1 MGYSSI
7 LKTDFYKV
15 THMQQYN
22 TGITHFTSYLT
33 PRESRFKN
41 IDKMVVFGIANFVNE
56 ILYKDFNEN
65 FFGKHWLDI
74 YEDLIEVLHD
84 GLHYSLPTIKE
95 TELKIKK
102 LHELGYLPI
111 ELNGLPEGT
120 LCPMGVPAIEI
131 RSTHPDFAWVA
142 QSIESILS
150 CEFWHPAISA
160 TMALEYKK
168 IAKAAYD
175 KTVDDDISHMTAMCD
190 FSMRGQESYDSAV
203 ASGAAFLTSFYN
215 CSTIE
220 SRRYIRE
227 NYNDTKP
234 ERVNGLTSTEHSVMC
249 SDYAI
254 CGDERETFKRLLTE
268 VYPDTSFAAVADSY
282 DFWNVVTNILPSLRE
297 EIEAHNGFI
306 GIRHDCYTETAQL
319 LTQKGWQYIKDI
331 TIEDKVAQFDN
342 GEITFVSPL
351 KIINDPYKGDMYRF
365 YSDKFGINTMVTP
378 NHRMVRFNKKK
389 QNYQVITADK
399 ICYYDGMGLPRNGL
413 LKGEVSELTPLEKL
427 FIAYQADGYCTKSC
441 LNKTE
446 QFDRGYT
453 IKFQFSKK
461 KKIKHLIEICEEG
474 GFEYWVRS
482 GYKPHKLSQKEET
495 EICVKIF
502 EKPIKRFENWVVLTD
517 KNKDW
522 CRAFIEEMSY
532 WDCRIRKDC
541 PYIYEYVNTHIKDA
555 EIVQTIGSLAG
566 YNTHF
571 SLRDDNRKE
580 HYKNCCYVTINKEN
594 NIPCYTIHK
603 EKIEN
608 YEGNIYCVN
617 VPSGQL
623 IVRDNNQ
630 IFISGN
636 SSEPVHA
643 LCGIKSINLN
653 KILCGEPEV
662 NNFED
667 FESLVYEIVN
677 DDLHFDEVE
686 EVYFEYKFKDITYK
700 GVFDII
706 PYVES
711 YDHKGREWIAYETT
725 FLREERTPEDKGMV
739 ESLYELF
746 GGYTNSKGYKVMN
759 PKLKAVYGDSI
770 TIPRA
775 KEIYKRLE
783 EKGFAA
789 NNVSLGVGSFS
800 MECLEEDGVLKPF
813 TRDSFSIAVKATYCI
828 YNDNGEE
835 KEIFIYKDPKG
846 CSGKKSLKGLCRVAE
861 SYEEIKVVQGLNQE
875 QYDSLEPVSLF
886 VNYFKDGNVNKY
898 SFKDIRNRMEDNI

>member
-33 PRESRFKN
+33 PRGSRFKN

-102 LHELGYLPI
+102 LYNLGYLPI

-190 FSMRGQESYDSAV
+190 FSMRGQESYASSV

-254 CGDERETFKRLLTE
+254 CGDERETFRRLLTE
-268 VYPDTSFAAVADSY
+268 VYPDTSFAAVSDSY
-282 DFWNVVTNILPSLRE
+282 DFWNVVTNILPSLRK

-306 GIRHDCYTETAQL
+306 GIRHD
-319 LTQKGWQYIKDI
+319 
-331 TIEDKVAQFDN
+331 
-342 GEITFVSPL
+342 
-351 KIINDPYKGDMYRF
+351 
-365 YSDKFGINTMVTP
+365 SD
-378 NHRMVRFNKKK
+378 
-389 QNYQVITADK
+389 
-399 ICYYDGMGLPRNGL
+399 
-413 LKGEVSELTPLEKL
+413 
-427 FIAYQADGYCTKSC
+427 
-441 LNKTE
+441 
-446 QFDRGYT
+446 
-453 IKFQFSKK
+453 
-461 KKIKHLIEICEEG
+461 
-474 GFEYWVRS
+474 
-482 GYKPHKLSQKEET
+482 
-495 EICVKIF
+495 
-502 EKPIKRFENWVVLTD
+502 
-517 KNKDW
+517 
-522 CRAFIEEMSY
+522 
-532 WDCRIRKDC
+532 
-541 PYIYEYVNTHIKDA
+541 
-555 EIVQTIGSLAG
+555 
-566 YNTHF
+566 
-571 SLRDDNRKE
+571 
-580 HYKNCCYVTINKEN
+580 
-594 NIPCYTIHK
+594 
-603 EKIEN
+603 
-608 YEGNIYCVN
+608 
-617 VPSGQL
+617 
-623 IVRDNNQ
+623 
-630 IFISGN
+630 
-636 SSEPVHA
+636 EPVHA

-725 FLREERTPEDKGMV
+725 FLRKERTPEDKGMV

-775 KEIYKRLE
+775 KEIYRRLE

-800 MECLEEDGVLKPF
+800 MECHEEDGVLKPF

-846 CSGKKSLKGLCRVAE
+846 CSGKKSLKGLCRVVE
-861 SYEEIKVVQGLNQE
+861 DYKEIKVVQELNQQ
-875 QYDSLEPVSLF
+875 QYDALKPASLF

-898 SFKDIRNRMEDNI
+898 SFKDIRSRMEDNI

>member
-33 PRESRFKN
+33 PRGSRFKN

-102 LHELGYLPI
+102 LYNLGYLPI

-190 FSMRGQESYDSAV
+190 FSMRGQESYASSV

-254 CGDERETFKRLLTE
+254 CGDERETFRRLLTE
-268 VYPDTSFAAVADSY
+268 VYPDTSFAAVSDSY
-282 DFWNVVTNILPSLRE
+282 DFWNVVTNILPSLRK

-306 GIRHDCYTETAQL
+306 GIRHD
-319 LTQKGWQYIKDI
+319 
-331 TIEDKVAQFDN
+331 
-342 GEITFVSPL
+342 
-351 KIINDPYKGDMYRF
+351 
-365 YSDKFGINTMVTP
+365 SD
-378 NHRMVRFNKKK
+378 
-389 QNYQVITADK
+389 
-399 ICYYDGMGLPRNGL
+399 
-413 LKGEVSELTPLEKL
+413 
-427 FIAYQADGYCTKSC
+427 
-441 LNKTE
+441 
-446 QFDRGYT
+446 
-453 IKFQFSKK
+453 
-461 KKIKHLIEICEEG
+461 
-474 GFEYWVRS
+474 
-482 GYKPHKLSQKEET
+482 
-495 EICVKIF
+495 
-502 EKPIKRFENWVVLTD
+502 
-517 KNKDW
+517 
-522 CRAFIEEMSY
+522 
-532 WDCRIRKDC
+532 
-541 PYIYEYVNTHIKDA
+541 
-555 EIVQTIGSLAG
+555 
-566 YNTHF
+566 
-571 SLRDDNRKE
+571 
-580 HYKNCCYVTINKEN
+580 
-594 NIPCYTIHK
+594 
-603 EKIEN
+603 
-608 YEGNIYCVN
+608 
-617 VPSGQL
+617 
-623 IVRDNNQ
+623 
-630 IFISGN
+630 
-636 SSEPVHA
+636 EPVHA

-800 MECLEEDGVLKPF
+800 MECLEEDGILKPF

-828 YNDNGEE
+828 YNNNGEE

-846 CSGKKSLKGLCRVAE
+846 CSGKKSLKGLCRVVE
-861 SYEEIKVVQGLNQE
+861 DYKEIKVVQELNQQ
-875 QYDSLEPVSLF
+875 QYDELKPASLF

-898 SFKDIRNRMEDNI
+898 SFKDIRSRMEDNI

>member
-33 PRESRFKN
+33 PRGSRFKN

-102 LHELGYLPI
+102 LYNLGYLPI

-190 FSMRGQESYDSAV
+190 FSMRGQESYASSV

-249 SDYAI
+249 SYYAI
-254 CGDERETFKRLLTE
+254 CGDERETFRRLLTE
-268 VYPDTSFAAVADSY
+268 VYPDTSFAAVSDSY
-282 DFWNVVTNILPSLRE
+282 DFWNVVTNILPSLRK

-306 GIRHDCYTETAQL
+306 GIRHD
-319 LTQKGWQYIKDI
+319 
-331 TIEDKVAQFDN
+331 
-342 GEITFVSPL
+342 
-351 KIINDPYKGDMYRF
+351 
-365 YSDKFGINTMVTP
+365 SD
-378 NHRMVRFNKKK
+378 
-389 QNYQVITADK
+389 
-399 ICYYDGMGLPRNGL
+399 
-413 LKGEVSELTPLEKL
+413 
-427 FIAYQADGYCTKSC
+427 
-441 LNKTE
+441 
-446 QFDRGYT
+446 
-453 IKFQFSKK
+453 
-461 KKIKHLIEICEEG
+461 
-474 GFEYWVRS
+474 
-482 GYKPHKLSQKEET
+482 
-495 EICVKIF
+495 
-502 EKPIKRFENWVVLTD
+502 
-517 KNKDW
+517 
-522 CRAFIEEMSY
+522 
-532 WDCRIRKDC
+532 
-541 PYIYEYVNTHIKDA
+541 
-555 EIVQTIGSLAG
+555 
-566 YNTHF
+566 
-571 SLRDDNRKE
+571 
-580 HYKNCCYVTINKEN
+580 
-594 NIPCYTIHK
+594 
-603 EKIEN
+603 
-608 YEGNIYCVN
+608 
-617 VPSGQL
+617 
-623 IVRDNNQ
+623 
-630 IFISGN
+630 
-636 SSEPVHA
+636 EPVHA

-800 MECLEEDGVLKPF
+800 MECLEEDGILKPF

-828 YNDNGEE
+828 YNNNGEE

-846 CSGKKSLKGLCRVAE
+846 CSGKKSLKGLCRVVE
-861 SYEEIKVVQGLNQE
+861 DYKEIKVVQELNQQ
-875 QYDSLEPVSLF
+875 QYDELKPASLF

-898 SFKDIRNRMEDNI
+898 SFKDIRSRMEDNI

>member
-33 PRESRFKN
+33 PRGSRFKN

-102 LHELGYLPI
+102 LYNLGYLPI

-190 FSMRGQESYDSAV
+190 FSMRGQESYASSV

-254 CGDERETFKRLLTE
+254 CGDERETFRRLLTE

-297 EIEAHNGFI
+297 EIEAHKGFI
-306 GIRHDCYTETAQL
+306 GIRHD
-319 LTQKGWQYIKDI
+319 
-331 TIEDKVAQFDN
+331 
-342 GEITFVSPL
+342 
-351 KIINDPYKGDMYRF
+351 
-365 YSDKFGINTMVTP
+365 SD
-378 NHRMVRFNKKK
+378 
-389 QNYQVITADK
+389 
-399 ICYYDGMGLPRNGL
+399 
-413 LKGEVSELTPLEKL
+413 
-427 FIAYQADGYCTKSC
+427 
-441 LNKTE
+441 
-446 QFDRGYT
+446 
-453 IKFQFSKK
+453 
-461 KKIKHLIEICEEG
+461 
-474 GFEYWVRS
+474 
-482 GYKPHKLSQKEET
+482 
-495 EICVKIF
+495 
-502 EKPIKRFENWVVLTD
+502 
-517 KNKDW
+517 
-522 CRAFIEEMSY
+522 
-532 WDCRIRKDC
+532 
-541 PYIYEYVNTHIKDA
+541 
-555 EIVQTIGSLAG
+555 
-566 YNTHF
+566 
-571 SLRDDNRKE
+571 
-580 HYKNCCYVTINKEN
+580 
-594 NIPCYTIHK
+594 
-603 EKIEN
+603 
-608 YEGNIYCVN
+608 
-617 VPSGQL
+617 
-623 IVRDNNQ
+623 
-630 IFISGN
+630 
-636 SSEPVHA
+636 EPVHA

-846 CSGKKSLKGLCRVAE
+846 CSGKKSLKGLCRVVE
-861 SYEEIKVVQGLNQE
+861 DYKEIKVVQELNQQ
-875 QYDSLEPVSLF
+875 QYDELKPASLF

-898 SFKDIRNRMEDNI
+898 SFKDIRSRMEDNI

>member
-33 PRESRFKN
+33 PRGSRFKN

-74 YEDLIEVLHD
+74 YEDLIEVLYD
-84 GLHYSLPTIKE
+84 GLGYSLPIIKE

-102 LHELGYLPI
+102 LYNLGYLPI

-175 KTVDDDISHMTAMCD
+175 KTVDNDISHMTAMCD
-190 FSMRGQESYDSAV
+190 FSMRGQESYTSSV

-227 NYNDTKP
+227 NYNDAKP

-306 GIRHDCYTETAQL
+306 GIRHD
-319 LTQKGWQYIKDI
+319 
-331 TIEDKVAQFDN
+331 
-342 GEITFVSPL
+342 
-351 KIINDPYKGDMYRF
+351 
-365 YSDKFGINTMVTP
+365 SD
-378 NHRMVRFNKKK
+378 
-389 QNYQVITADK
+389 
-399 ICYYDGMGLPRNGL
+399 
-413 LKGEVSELTPLEKL
+413 
-427 FIAYQADGYCTKSC
+427 
-441 LNKTE
+441 
-446 QFDRGYT
+446 
-453 IKFQFSKK
+453 
-461 KKIKHLIEICEEG
+461 
-474 GFEYWVRS
+474 
-482 GYKPHKLSQKEET
+482 
-495 EICVKIF
+495 
-502 EKPIKRFENWVVLTD
+502 
-517 KNKDW
+517 
-522 CRAFIEEMSY
+522 
-532 WDCRIRKDC
+532 
-541 PYIYEYVNTHIKDA
+541 
-555 EIVQTIGSLAG
+555 
-566 YNTHF
+566 
-571 SLRDDNRKE
+571 
-580 HYKNCCYVTINKEN
+580 
-594 NIPCYTIHK
+594 
-603 EKIEN
+603 
-608 YEGNIYCVN
+608 
-617 VPSGQL
+617 
-623 IVRDNNQ
+623 
-630 IFISGN
+630 
-636 SSEPVHA
+636 EPVHA
-643 LCGIKSINLN
+643 LCGINCINLN

-835 KEIFIYKDPKG
+835 KEIFIYKNPKG
-846 CSGKKSLKGLCRVAE
+846 CSGKKSLKGLCRVVE
-861 SYEEIKVVQGLNQE
+861 NYEEIKVVQELNQQ
-875 QYDSLEPVSLF
+875 QYDALKPASLF

-898 SFKDIRNRMEDNI
+898 SFKDIRSRMEDNI

>member
-33 PRESRFKN
+33 PRGSRFKN

-74 YEDLIEVLHD
+74 YEDLIEVLHN

-227 NYNDTKP
+227 NYKDTNP
-234 ERVNGLTSTEHSVMC
+234 VRVNGLTSTEHSVMC

-268 VYPDTSFAAVADSY
+268 VYPNTSFAAVSDSY

-306 GIRHDCYTETAQL
+306 GIRHD
-319 LTQKGWQYIKDI
+319 
-331 TIEDKVAQFDN
+331 
-342 GEITFVSPL
+342 
-351 KIINDPYKGDMYRF
+351 
-365 YSDKFGINTMVTP
+365 SD
-378 NHRMVRFNKKK
+378 
-389 QNYQVITADK
+389 
-399 ICYYDGMGLPRNGL
+399 
-413 LKGEVSELTPLEKL
+413 
-427 FIAYQADGYCTKSC
+427 
-441 LNKTE
+441 
-446 QFDRGYT
+446 
-453 IKFQFSKK
+453 
-461 KKIKHLIEICEEG
+461 
-474 GFEYWVRS
+474 
-482 GYKPHKLSQKEET
+482 
-495 EICVKIF
+495 
-502 EKPIKRFENWVVLTD
+502 
-517 KNKDW
+517 
-522 CRAFIEEMSY
+522 
-532 WDCRIRKDC
+532 
-541 PYIYEYVNTHIKDA
+541 
-555 EIVQTIGSLAG
+555 
-566 YNTHF
+566 
-571 SLRDDNRKE
+571 
-580 HYKNCCYVTINKEN
+580 
-594 NIPCYTIHK
+594 
-603 EKIEN
+603 
-608 YEGNIYCVN
+608 
-617 VPSGQL
+617 
-623 IVRDNNQ
+623 
-630 IFISGN
+630 
-636 SSEPVHA
+636 EPVHA

-775 KEIYKRLE
+775 KEIYRRLE

-846 CSGKKSLKGLCRVAE
+846 CSGKKSLKGLCRVVE
-861 SYEEIKVVQGLNQE
+861 NYEGIKVVQELNQQ
-875 QYDSLEPVSLF
+875 QYDALKPASLF

-898 SFKDIRNRMEDNI
+898 SFKDIRSRMEDNI

>member
-33 PRESRFKN
+33 PRGSRFKN

-102 LHELGYLPI
+102 LYNLGYLPI

-190 FSMRGQESYDSAV
+190 FSMRGQESYASSV

-268 VYPDTSFAAVADSY
+268 VYPNTSFAAVSDSY
-282 DFWNVVTNILPSLRE
+282 DFWNVVTNILPSLRK

-306 GIRHDCYTETAQL
+306 GIRHD
-319 LTQKGWQYIKDI
+319 
-331 TIEDKVAQFDN
+331 
-342 GEITFVSPL
+342 
-351 KIINDPYKGDMYRF
+351 
-365 YSDKFGINTMVTP
+365 SD
-378 NHRMVRFNKKK
+378 
-389 QNYQVITADK
+389 
-399 ICYYDGMGLPRNGL
+399 
-413 LKGEVSELTPLEKL
+413 
-427 FIAYQADGYCTKSC
+427 
-441 LNKTE
+441 
-446 QFDRGYT
+446 
-453 IKFQFSKK
+453 
-461 KKIKHLIEICEEG
+461 
-474 GFEYWVRS
+474 
-482 GYKPHKLSQKEET
+482 
-495 EICVKIF
+495 
-502 EKPIKRFENWVVLTD
+502 
-517 KNKDW
+517 
-522 CRAFIEEMSY
+522 
-532 WDCRIRKDC
+532 
-541 PYIYEYVNTHIKDA
+541 
-555 EIVQTIGSLAG
+555 
-566 YNTHF
+566 
-571 SLRDDNRKE
+571 
-580 HYKNCCYVTINKEN
+580 
-594 NIPCYTIHK
+594 
-603 EKIEN
+603 
-608 YEGNIYCVN
+608 
-617 VPSGQL
+617 
-623 IVRDNNQ
+623 
-630 IFISGN
+630 
-636 SSEPVHA
+636 EPVHA

-725 FLREERTPEDKGMV
+725 FLREERTPEDKGVV

-846 CSGKKSLKGLCRVAE
+846 CSGKKSLKGLCRVVE
-861 SYEEIKVVQGLNQE
+861 DYKEIKVVQELNQQ
-875 QYDSLEPVSLF
+875 QYDVLKPASLF

-898 SFKDIRNRMEDNI
+898 SFKDIRSRMEDNI

>member
-33 PRESRFKN
+33 PRGSRFKN

-227 NYNDTKP
+227 NYNDIKP

-268 VYPDTSFAAVADSY
+268 VYPNTSFAAVSDSY

-306 GIRHDCYTETAQL
+306 GIRHD
-319 LTQKGWQYIKDI
+319 
-331 TIEDKVAQFDN
+331 
-342 GEITFVSPL
+342 
-351 KIINDPYKGDMYRF
+351 
-365 YSDKFGINTMVTP
+365 SD
-378 NHRMVRFNKKK
+378 
-389 QNYQVITADK
+389 
-399 ICYYDGMGLPRNGL
+399 
-413 LKGEVSELTPLEKL
+413 
-427 FIAYQADGYCTKSC
+427 
-441 LNKTE
+441 
-446 QFDRGYT
+446 
-453 IKFQFSKK
+453 
-461 KKIKHLIEICEEG
+461 
-474 GFEYWVRS
+474 
-482 GYKPHKLSQKEET
+482 
-495 EICVKIF
+495 
-502 EKPIKRFENWVVLTD
+502 
-517 KNKDW
+517 
-522 CRAFIEEMSY
+522 
-532 WDCRIRKDC
+532 
-541 PYIYEYVNTHIKDA
+541 
-555 EIVQTIGSLAG
+555 
-566 YNTHF
+566 
-571 SLRDDNRKE
+571 
-580 HYKNCCYVTINKEN
+580 
-594 NIPCYTIHK
+594 
-603 EKIEN
+603 
-608 YEGNIYCVN
+608 
-617 VPSGQL
+617 
-623 IVRDNNQ
+623 
-630 IFISGN
+630 
-636 SSEPVHA
+636 EPVHA

-677 DDLHFDEVE
+677 DDLHFDDVE
-686 EVYFEYKFKDITYK
+686 EVYFEYKFKDIAYK

-846 CSGKKSLKGLCRVAE
+846 CSGKKSLKGLCRVVE
-861 SYEEIKVVQGLNQE
+861 NYEEIKVVQELNRQ
-875 QYDSLEPVSLF
+875 QYDALELASLF
-886 VNYFKDGNVNKY
+886 VNYFKDGTVNKY
-898 SFKDIRNRMEDNI
+898 SFKDIRSRMEDNI

>member
-33 PRESRFKN
+33 PRGSRFKN

-84 GLHYSLPTIKE
+84 GLGYSLPIIKE
-95 TELKIKK
+95 TELKIKN
-102 LHELGYLPI
+102 LYNLGYLPI

-268 VYPDTSFAAVADSY
+268 VYPDTSFAAVSDSY

-306 GIRHDCYTETAQL
+306 GIRHD
-319 LTQKGWQYIKDI
+319 
-331 TIEDKVAQFDN
+331 
-342 GEITFVSPL
+342 
-351 KIINDPYKGDMYRF
+351 
-365 YSDKFGINTMVTP
+365 SD
-378 NHRMVRFNKKK
+378 
-389 QNYQVITADK
+389 
-399 ICYYDGMGLPRNGL
+399 
-413 LKGEVSELTPLEKL
+413 
-427 FIAYQADGYCTKSC
+427 
-441 LNKTE
+441 
-446 QFDRGYT
+446 
-453 IKFQFSKK
+453 
-461 KKIKHLIEICEEG
+461 
-474 GFEYWVRS
+474 
-482 GYKPHKLSQKEET
+482 
-495 EICVKIF
+495 
-502 EKPIKRFENWVVLTD
+502 
-517 KNKDW
+517 
-522 CRAFIEEMSY
+522 
-532 WDCRIRKDC
+532 
-541 PYIYEYVNTHIKDA
+541 
-555 EIVQTIGSLAG
+555 
-566 YNTHF
+566 
-571 SLRDDNRKE
+571 
-580 HYKNCCYVTINKEN
+580 
-594 NIPCYTIHK
+594 
-603 EKIEN
+603 
-608 YEGNIYCVN
+608 
-617 VPSGQL
+617 
-623 IVRDNNQ
+623 
-630 IFISGN
+630 
-636 SSEPVHA
+636 EPVHA

-667 FESLVYEIVN
+667 FENLVYEIVN

-846 CSGKKSLKGLCRVAE
+846 CSGKKSLKGLCRVVE
-861 SYEEIKVVQGLNQE
+861 NYEEIKVVQELNRE
-875 QYDSLEPVSLF
+875 QYDALEPASLF

>member
-33 PRESRFKN
+33 PRGSRFKN

-102 LHELGYLPI
+102 LYNLGYLPI

-160 TMALEYKK
+160 TMALEYKR

-175 KTVDDDISHMTAMCD
+175 KTVDDGISHMTAMCD
-190 FSMRGQESYDSAV
+190 FSMRGQESYTSSV

-254 CGDERETFKRLLTE
+254 CGDERETFRRLLTE
-268 VYPDTSFAAVADSY
+268 VYPNTSFAAVSDSY

-306 GIRHDCYTETAQL
+306 GIRHD
-319 LTQKGWQYIKDI
+319 
-331 TIEDKVAQFDN
+331 
-342 GEITFVSPL
+342 
-351 KIINDPYKGDMYRF
+351 
-365 YSDKFGINTMVTP
+365 SD
-378 NHRMVRFNKKK
+378 
-389 QNYQVITADK
+389 
-399 ICYYDGMGLPRNGL
+399 
-413 LKGEVSELTPLEKL
+413 
-427 FIAYQADGYCTKSC
+427 
-441 LNKTE
+441 
-446 QFDRGYT
+446 
-453 IKFQFSKK
+453 
-461 KKIKHLIEICEEG
+461 
-474 GFEYWVRS
+474 
-482 GYKPHKLSQKEET
+482 
-495 EICVKIF
+495 
-502 EKPIKRFENWVVLTD
+502 
-517 KNKDW
+517 
-522 CRAFIEEMSY
+522 
-532 WDCRIRKDC
+532 
-541 PYIYEYVNTHIKDA
+541 
-555 EIVQTIGSLAG
+555 
-566 YNTHF
+566 
-571 SLRDDNRKE
+571 
-580 HYKNCCYVTINKEN
+580 
-594 NIPCYTIHK
+594 
-603 EKIEN
+603 
-608 YEGNIYCVN
+608 
-617 VPSGQL
+617 
-623 IVRDNNQ
+623 
-630 IFISGN
+630 
-636 SSEPVHA
+636 EPVHA

-686 EVYFEYKFKDITYK
+686 EVYFEYKFKDIAYK

-775 KEIYKRLE
+775 KEIYRRLE

-846 CSGKKSLKGLCRVAE
+846 CSGKKSLKGLCRVVE
-861 SYEEIKVVQGLNQE
+861 NYEEIKVVQELNQQ
-875 QYDSLEPVSLF
+875 QYDALKPASLF
-886 VNYFKDGNVNKY
+886 VNYFKDGTVNKY
-898 SFKDIRNRMEDNI
+898 SFKDIRSRMEDNI

>member
-1 MGYSSI
+1 MNSI

-15 THMQQYN
+15 THMLQYRDN
-22 TGITHFTSYLT
+22 ITHFTSYLT
-33 PRESRFKN
+33 PRGSRFQS

-56 ILYKDFNEN
+56 YLFKGFNEE
-65 FFGKHWLDI
+65 FFNAEWPLVRN
-74 YEDLIEVLHD
+74 EVVEVLEN
-84 GLHYSLPTIKE
+84 GLGYPQRLVNNTLIKIE
-95 TELKIKK
+95 A
-102 LHELGYLPI
+102 LHNLGYLPI
-111 ELNGLPEGT
+111 EINGLPEGT
-120 LCPMGVPAIEI
+120 LCPMQVPAIEI

-254 CGDERETFKRLLTE
+254 CGDERETFKRLLTA
-268 VYPDTSFAAVADSY
+268 VYPNTSFAAVSDSY
-282 DFWNVVTNILPSLRE
+282 DFWNVVTNILPSLQE

-306 GIRHDCYTETAQL
+306 GIRHD
-319 LTQKGWQYIKDI
+319 
-331 TIEDKVAQFDN
+331 
-342 GEITFVSPL
+342 
-351 KIINDPYKGDMYRF
+351 
-365 YSDKFGINTMVTP
+365 SD
-378 NHRMVRFNKKK
+378 
-389 QNYQVITADK
+389 
-399 ICYYDGMGLPRNGL
+399 
-413 LKGEVSELTPLEKL
+413 
-427 FIAYQADGYCTKSC
+427 
-441 LNKTE
+441 
-446 QFDRGYT
+446 
-453 IKFQFSKK
+453 
-461 KKIKHLIEICEEG
+461 
-474 GFEYWVRS
+474 
-482 GYKPHKLSQKEET
+482 
-495 EICVKIF
+495 
-502 EKPIKRFENWVVLTD
+502 
-517 KNKDW
+517 
-522 CRAFIEEMSY
+522 
-532 WDCRIRKDC
+532 
-541 PYIYEYVNTHIKDA
+541 
-555 EIVQTIGSLAG
+555 
-566 YNTHF
+566 
-571 SLRDDNRKE
+571 
-580 HYKNCCYVTINKEN
+580 
-594 NIPCYTIHK
+594 
-603 EKIEN
+603 
-608 YEGNIYCVN
+608 
-617 VPSGQL
+617 
-623 IVRDNNQ
+623 
-630 IFISGN
+630 
-636 SSEPVHA
+636 EPVHA

-711 YDHKGREWIAYETT
+711 YDHKGREWIAYEIT

-813 TRDSFSIAVKATYCI
+813 TRDSLSIAVKATYCI

-846 CSGKKSLKGLCRVAE
+846 CSAKKSLKGLCRVAE
-861 SYEEIKVVQGLNQE
+861 GYDEIKVLQGLSQQ

>member
-33 PRESRFKN
+33 PRGSRFKN

-84 GLHYSLPTIKE
+84 GLGYSLPIIKE

-190 FSMRGQESYDSAV
+190 FSMRGQESYTSSV

-268 VYPDTSFAAVADSY
+268 VYPNTSFAAVSDSY

-306 GIRHDCYTETAQL
+306 GIRHD
-319 LTQKGWQYIKDI
+319 
-331 TIEDKVAQFDN
+331 
-342 GEITFVSPL
+342 
-351 KIINDPYKGDMYRF
+351 
-365 YSDKFGINTMVTP
+365 SD
-378 NHRMVRFNKKK
+378 
-389 QNYQVITADK
+389 
-399 ICYYDGMGLPRNGL
+399 
-413 LKGEVSELTPLEKL
+413 
-427 FIAYQADGYCTKSC
+427 
-441 LNKTE
+441 
-446 QFDRGYT
+446 
-453 IKFQFSKK
+453 
-461 KKIKHLIEICEEG
+461 
-474 GFEYWVRS
+474 
-482 GYKPHKLSQKEET
+482 
-495 EICVKIF
+495 
-502 EKPIKRFENWVVLTD
+502 
-517 KNKDW
+517 
-522 CRAFIEEMSY
+522 
-532 WDCRIRKDC
+532 
-541 PYIYEYVNTHIKDA
+541 
-555 EIVQTIGSLAG
+555 
-566 YNTHF
+566 
-571 SLRDDNRKE
+571 
-580 HYKNCCYVTINKEN
+580 
-594 NIPCYTIHK
+594 
-603 EKIEN
+603 
-608 YEGNIYCVN
+608 
-617 VPSGQL
+617 
-623 IVRDNNQ
+623 
-630 IFISGN
+630 
-636 SSEPVHA
+636 EPVHA

-686 EVYFEYKFKDITYK
+686 EVYFEYKFKDIAYK

-725 FLREERTPEDKGMV
+725 FLREERTSEDKGMV

-846 CSGKKSLKGLCRVAE
+846 CSGKKSLKGLCRVVE
-861 SYEEIKVVQGLNQE
+861 NYEEIKVVQELNQQ
-875 QYDSLEPVSLF
+875 QYDALKPASLF
-886 VNYFKDGNVNKY
+886 ANYFKDGTVNKY

>member
-33 PRESRFKN
+33 PRGSRFKN

-102 LHELGYLPI
+102 LYNLGYLPI

-175 KTVDDDISHMTAMCD
+175 KTVDDNISHMTAMCD

-254 CGDERETFKRLLTE
+254 CGDERETFRRLLTE
-268 VYPDTSFAAVADSY
+268 VYPDTSFAAVSDSY

-306 GIRHDCYTETAQL
+306 GIRHD
-319 LTQKGWQYIKDI
+319 
-331 TIEDKVAQFDN
+331 
-342 GEITFVSPL
+342 
-351 KIINDPYKGDMYRF
+351 
-365 YSDKFGINTMVTP
+365 SD
-378 NHRMVRFNKKK
+378 
-389 QNYQVITADK
+389 
-399 ICYYDGMGLPRNGL
+399 
-413 LKGEVSELTPLEKL
+413 
-427 FIAYQADGYCTKSC
+427 
-441 LNKTE
+441 
-446 QFDRGYT
+446 
-453 IKFQFSKK
+453 
-461 KKIKHLIEICEEG
+461 
-474 GFEYWVRS
+474 
-482 GYKPHKLSQKEET
+482 
-495 EICVKIF
+495 
-502 EKPIKRFENWVVLTD
+502 
-517 KNKDW
+517 
-522 CRAFIEEMSY
+522 
-532 WDCRIRKDC
+532 
-541 PYIYEYVNTHIKDA
+541 
-555 EIVQTIGSLAG
+555 
-566 YNTHF
+566 
-571 SLRDDNRKE
+571 
-580 HYKNCCYVTINKEN
+580 
-594 NIPCYTIHK
+594 
-603 EKIEN
+603 
-608 YEGNIYCVN
+608 
-617 VPSGQL
+617 
-623 IVRDNNQ
+623 
-630 IFISGN
+630 
-636 SSEPVHA
+636 EPVHA
-643 LCGIKSINLN
+643 LCGIPQFNFN
-653 KILCGEPEV
+653 KIYSFNEDILHISDEEE
-662 NNFED
+662 FED
-667 FESLVYEIVN
+667 FIYEFMN
-677 DDLHFDEVE
+677 DNYPKVDEAF
-686 EVYFEYKFKDITYK
+686 EVYFEYTNKPEEEGHEGQFFSGVYK
-700 GVFDII
+700 II
-706 PYVES
+706 PITFTYNLGLEK
-711 YDHKGREWIAYETT
+711 HGYEIQKVRDSLTY
-725 FLREERTPEDKGMV
+725 EDKGMV

-746 GGYTNSKGYKVMN
+746 GGYINSKGYKVMN

-846 CSGKKSLKGLCRVAE
+846 CSGKKSLKGLCRVVE
-861 SYEEIKVVQGLNQE
+861 DYKEMKVVQELNRQ
-875 QYDSLEPVSLF
+875 QYDALEPASLF
-886 VNYFKDGNVNKY
+886 VNYFKDGIVNKY
-898 SFKDIRNRMEDNI
+898 SFKDIRSRMEDNI

>member
-33 PRESRFKN
+33 PRGSRFKN

-102 LHELGYLPI
+102 LYNLGYLPI

-190 FSMRGQESYDSAV
+190 FSMRGQESYASSV

-254 CGDERETFKRLLTE
+254 CGDERETFRRLLTE

-297 EIEAHNGFI
+297 EIEAHKGFI
-306 GIRHDCYTETAQL
+306 GIRHD
-319 LTQKGWQYIKDI
+319 
-331 TIEDKVAQFDN
+331 
-342 GEITFVSPL
+342 
-351 KIINDPYKGDMYRF
+351 
-365 YSDKFGINTMVTP
+365 SD
-378 NHRMVRFNKKK
+378 
-389 QNYQVITADK
+389 
-399 ICYYDGMGLPRNGL
+399 
-413 LKGEVSELTPLEKL
+413 
-427 FIAYQADGYCTKSC
+427 
-441 LNKTE
+441 
-446 QFDRGYT
+446 
-453 IKFQFSKK
+453 
-461 KKIKHLIEICEEG
+461 
-474 GFEYWVRS
+474 
-482 GYKPHKLSQKEET
+482 
-495 EICVKIF
+495 
-502 EKPIKRFENWVVLTD
+502 
-517 KNKDW
+517 
-522 CRAFIEEMSY
+522 
-532 WDCRIRKDC
+532 
-541 PYIYEYVNTHIKDA
+541 
-555 EIVQTIGSLAG
+555 
-566 YNTHF
+566 
-571 SLRDDNRKE
+571 
-580 HYKNCCYVTINKEN
+580 
-594 NIPCYTIHK
+594 
-603 EKIEN
+603 
-608 YEGNIYCVN
+608 
-617 VPSGQL
+617 
-623 IVRDNNQ
+623 
-630 IFISGN
+630 
-636 SSEPVHA
+636 EPVHA

-775 KEIYKRLE
+775 KEIYRRLE
-783 EKGFAA
+783 DKGFAA

-800 MECLEEDGVLKPF
+800 MECLEEDGILKPF

-846 CSGKKSLKGLCRVAE
+846 CSGKKSLKGLCRVVE
-861 SYEEIKVVQGLNQE
+861 DYKEIKVVQELNQQ
-875 QYDSLEPVSLF
+875 QYDALKPASLF

-898 SFKDIRNRMEDNI
+898 SFKDIRSRMEDNI

>member
-33 PRESRFKN
+33 PRGSRFKN
-41 IDKMVVFGIANFVNE
+41 IDKMVVFGVANFVNE

-131 RSTHPDFAWVA
+131 RSTHSDFAWVA

-190 FSMRGQESYDSAV
+190 FSMRGQESYTSSV

-254 CGDERETFKRLLTE
+254 CGDERETFRRLLTE
-268 VYPDTSFAAVADSY
+268 VYPDTSFAAVSDSY

-306 GIRHDCYTETAQL
+306 GIRHD
-319 LTQKGWQYIKDI
+319 
-331 TIEDKVAQFDN
+331 
-342 GEITFVSPL
+342 
-351 KIINDPYKGDMYRF
+351 
-365 YSDKFGINTMVTP
+365 SD
-378 NHRMVRFNKKK
+378 
-389 QNYQVITADK
+389 
-399 ICYYDGMGLPRNGL
+399 
-413 LKGEVSELTPLEKL
+413 
-427 FIAYQADGYCTKSC
+427 
-441 LNKTE
+441 
-446 QFDRGYT
+446 
-453 IKFQFSKK
+453 
-461 KKIKHLIEICEEG
+461 
-474 GFEYWVRS
+474 
-482 GYKPHKLSQKEET
+482 
-495 EICVKIF
+495 
-502 EKPIKRFENWVVLTD
+502 
-517 KNKDW
+517 
-522 CRAFIEEMSY
+522 
-532 WDCRIRKDC
+532 
-541 PYIYEYVNTHIKDA
+541 
-555 EIVQTIGSLAG
+555 
-566 YNTHF
+566 
-571 SLRDDNRKE
+571 
-580 HYKNCCYVTINKEN
+580 
-594 NIPCYTIHK
+594 
-603 EKIEN
+603 
-608 YEGNIYCVN
+608 
-617 VPSGQL
+617 
-623 IVRDNNQ
+623 
-630 IFISGN
+630 
-636 SSEPVHA
+636 EPVHA

-759 PKLKAVYGDSI
+759 PKLKAVYGESI

-846 CSGKKSLKGLCRVAE
+846 CSAKKSLKGLCRVAE
-861 SYEEIKVVQGLNQE
+861 GYDEIKVLQGLSQQ

>member
-33 PRESRFKN
+33 PRGSRFKN
-41 IDKMVVFGIANFVNE
+41 IDKMVIFGIANFVNE

-84 GLHYSLPTIKE
+84 GLYYSLPTIKE

-190 FSMRGQESYDSAV
+190 FSMRGQESYTSSV

-268 VYPDTSFAAVADSY
+268 VYPDTSFAAVSDSY

-306 GIRHDCYTETAQL
+306 GIRHD
-319 LTQKGWQYIKDI
+319 
-331 TIEDKVAQFDN
+331 
-342 GEITFVSPL
+342 
-351 KIINDPYKGDMYRF
+351 
-365 YSDKFGINTMVTP
+365 SD
-378 NHRMVRFNKKK
+378 
-389 QNYQVITADK
+389 
-399 ICYYDGMGLPRNGL
+399 
-413 LKGEVSELTPLEKL
+413 
-427 FIAYQADGYCTKSC
+427 
-441 LNKTE
+441 
-446 QFDRGYT
+446 
-453 IKFQFSKK
+453 
-461 KKIKHLIEICEEG
+461 
-474 GFEYWVRS
+474 
-482 GYKPHKLSQKEET
+482 
-495 EICVKIF
+495 
-502 EKPIKRFENWVVLTD
+502 
-517 KNKDW
+517 
-522 CRAFIEEMSY
+522 
-532 WDCRIRKDC
+532 
-541 PYIYEYVNTHIKDA
+541 
-555 EIVQTIGSLAG
+555 
-566 YNTHF
+566 
-571 SLRDDNRKE
+571 
-580 HYKNCCYVTINKEN
+580 
-594 NIPCYTIHK
+594 
-603 EKIEN
+603 
-608 YEGNIYCVN
+608 
-617 VPSGQL
+617 
-623 IVRDNNQ
+623 
-630 IFISGN
+630 
-636 SSEPVHA
+636 EPVHA

-846 CSGKKSLKGLCRVAE
+846 CSGKKSLKGLCRVVE
-861 SYEEIKVVQGLNQE
+861 NYEEIKVVQELNQQ
-875 QYDSLEPVSLF
+875 QYDALKPASLF

-898 SFKDIRNRMEDNI
+898 SFKDIRSRMEDNI

>member
-33 PRESRFKN
+33 PRGSRFKN

-102 LHELGYLPI
+102 LYNLGYLPI

-268 VYPDTSFAAVADSY
+268 VYPNTSFAAVSDSY

-306 GIRHDCYTETAQL
+306 GIRHD
-319 LTQKGWQYIKDI
+319 
-331 TIEDKVAQFDN
+331 
-342 GEITFVSPL
+342 
-351 KIINDPYKGDMYRF
+351 
-365 YSDKFGINTMVTP
+365 SD
-378 NHRMVRFNKKK
+378 
-389 QNYQVITADK
+389 
-399 ICYYDGMGLPRNGL
+399 
-413 LKGEVSELTPLEKL
+413 
-427 FIAYQADGYCTKSC
+427 
-441 LNKTE
+441 
-446 QFDRGYT
+446 
-453 IKFQFSKK
+453 
-461 KKIKHLIEICEEG
+461 
-474 GFEYWVRS
+474 
-482 GYKPHKLSQKEET
+482 
-495 EICVKIF
+495 
-502 EKPIKRFENWVVLTD
+502 
-517 KNKDW
+517 
-522 CRAFIEEMSY
+522 
-532 WDCRIRKDC
+532 
-541 PYIYEYVNTHIKDA
+541 
-555 EIVQTIGSLAG
+555 
-566 YNTHF
+566 
-571 SLRDDNRKE
+571 
-580 HYKNCCYVTINKEN
+580 
-594 NIPCYTIHK
+594 
-603 EKIEN
+603 
-608 YEGNIYCVN
+608 
-617 VPSGQL
+617 
-623 IVRDNNQ
+623 
-630 IFISGN
+630 
-636 SSEPVHA
+636 EPVHA

-813 TRDSFSIAVKATYCI
+813 TRDSFSIAVKATYCV

-846 CSGKKSLKGLCRVAE
+846 CSGKKSLKGLCRVVE
-861 SYEEIKVVQGLNQE
+861 NYKEIKVVQELNQQ
-875 QYDSLEPVSLF
+875 QYDALKPASLF

-898 SFKDIRNRMEDNI
+898 SFKDIRSRMEDNI

>member
-33 PRESRFKN
+33 PRGSRFKN

-102 LHELGYLPI
+102 LYNLGYLPI

-190 FSMRGQESYDSAV
+190 FSMRGQESYASSV

-268 VYPDTSFAAVADSY
+268 VYPNTSFAAVSDSY
-282 DFWNVVTNILPSLRE
+282 DFWNVVTNILPSLRK

-306 GIRHDCYTETAQL
+306 GIRHD
-319 LTQKGWQYIKDI
+319 
-331 TIEDKVAQFDN
+331 
-342 GEITFVSPL
+342 
-351 KIINDPYKGDMYRF
+351 
-365 YSDKFGINTMVTP
+365 SD
-378 NHRMVRFNKKK
+378 
-389 QNYQVITADK
+389 
-399 ICYYDGMGLPRNGL
+399 
-413 LKGEVSELTPLEKL
+413 
-427 FIAYQADGYCTKSC
+427 
-441 LNKTE
+441 
-446 QFDRGYT
+446 
-453 IKFQFSKK
+453 
-461 KKIKHLIEICEEG
+461 
-474 GFEYWVRS
+474 
-482 GYKPHKLSQKEET
+482 
-495 EICVKIF
+495 
-502 EKPIKRFENWVVLTD
+502 
-517 KNKDW
+517 
-522 CRAFIEEMSY
+522 
-532 WDCRIRKDC
+532 
-541 PYIYEYVNTHIKDA
+541 
-555 EIVQTIGSLAG
+555 
-566 YNTHF
+566 
-571 SLRDDNRKE
+571 
-580 HYKNCCYVTINKEN
+580 
-594 NIPCYTIHK
+594 
-603 EKIEN
+603 
-608 YEGNIYCVN
+608 
-617 VPSGQL
+617 
-623 IVRDNNQ
+623 
-630 IFISGN
+630 
-636 SSEPVHA
+636 EPVHA

-800 MECLEEDGVLKPF
+800 MECLEEDGILKPF

-828 YNDNGEE
+828 YNNNGEE

-846 CSGKKSLKGLCRVAE
+846 CSGKKSLKGLCRVVE
-861 SYEEIKVVQGLNQE
+861 DYKEIKVVQELNQQ
-875 QYDSLEPVSLF
+875 QYDVLKPASLF

-898 SFKDIRNRMEDNI
+898 SFKDIRSRMEDNI

>member
-33 PRESRFKN
+33 PRGSRFKN

-102 LHELGYLPI
+102 LYNLGYLPI

-160 TMALEYKK
+160 TMAFEYKK

-190 FSMRGQESYDSAV
+190 FSMRGQESYASSV

-254 CGDERETFKRLLTE
+254 CGDERETFRRLLTE

-297 EIEAHNGFI
+297 EIEAHKGFI
-306 GIRHDCYTETAQL
+306 GIRHD
-319 LTQKGWQYIKDI
+319 
-331 TIEDKVAQFDN
+331 
-342 GEITFVSPL
+342 
-351 KIINDPYKGDMYRF
+351 
-365 YSDKFGINTMVTP
+365 SD
-378 NHRMVRFNKKK
+378 
-389 QNYQVITADK
+389 
-399 ICYYDGMGLPRNGL
+399 
-413 LKGEVSELTPLEKL
+413 
-427 FIAYQADGYCTKSC
+427 
-441 LNKTE
+441 
-446 QFDRGYT
+446 
-453 IKFQFSKK
+453 
-461 KKIKHLIEICEEG
+461 
-474 GFEYWVRS
+474 
-482 GYKPHKLSQKEET
+482 
-495 EICVKIF
+495 
-502 EKPIKRFENWVVLTD
+502 
-517 KNKDW
+517 
-522 CRAFIEEMSY
+522 
-532 WDCRIRKDC
+532 
-541 PYIYEYVNTHIKDA
+541 
-555 EIVQTIGSLAG
+555 
-566 YNTHF
+566 
-571 SLRDDNRKE
+571 
-580 HYKNCCYVTINKEN
+580 
-594 NIPCYTIHK
+594 
-603 EKIEN
+603 
-608 YEGNIYCVN
+608 
-617 VPSGQL
+617 
-623 IVRDNNQ
+623 
-630 IFISGN
+630 
-636 SSEPVHA
+636 EPVHA

-800 MECLEEDGVLKPF
+800 MECLEEDGILKPF

-828 YNDNGEE
+828 YNNNGEE

-846 CSGKKSLKGLCRVAE
+846 CSGKKSLKGLCRVVE
-861 SYEEIKVVQGLNQE
+861 DYKEIKVVQELNQQ
-875 QYDSLEPVSLF
+875 QYDELKPASLF

-898 SFKDIRNRMEDNI
+898 SFKDIRSRMEDNI

>member
-33 PRESRFKN
+33 PRGSRFKN

-102 LHELGYLPI
+102 LYNLGYLPI

-190 FSMRGQESYDSAV
+190 FSMRGQESYASSV

-254 CGDERETFKRLLTE
+254 CGDERETFRRLLTE

-297 EIEAHNGFI
+297 EIEAHKGFI
-306 GIRHDCYTETAQL
+306 GIRHD
-319 LTQKGWQYIKDI
+319 
-331 TIEDKVAQFDN
+331 
-342 GEITFVSPL
+342 
-351 KIINDPYKGDMYRF
+351 
-365 YSDKFGINTMVTP
+365 SD
-378 NHRMVRFNKKK
+378 
-389 QNYQVITADK
+389 
-399 ICYYDGMGLPRNGL
+399 
-413 LKGEVSELTPLEKL
+413 
-427 FIAYQADGYCTKSC
+427 
-441 LNKTE
+441 
-446 QFDRGYT
+446 
-453 IKFQFSKK
+453 
-461 KKIKHLIEICEEG
+461 
-474 GFEYWVRS
+474 
-482 GYKPHKLSQKEET
+482 
-495 EICVKIF
+495 
-502 EKPIKRFENWVVLTD
+502 
-517 KNKDW
+517 
-522 CRAFIEEMSY
+522 
-532 WDCRIRKDC
+532 
-541 PYIYEYVNTHIKDA
+541 
-555 EIVQTIGSLAG
+555 
-566 YNTHF
+566 
-571 SLRDDNRKE
+571 
-580 HYKNCCYVTINKEN
+580 
-594 NIPCYTIHK
+594 
-603 EKIEN
+603 
-608 YEGNIYCVN
+608 
-617 VPSGQL
+617 
-623 IVRDNNQ
+623 
-630 IFISGN
+630 
-636 SSEPVHA
+636 EPVHA

-800 MECLEEDGVLKPF
+800 MECLEEDGILKPF

-828 YNDNGEE
+828 YNNNGEE

-846 CSGKKSLKGLCRVAE
+846 CSGKKSLKGLCRVVE
-861 SYEEIKVVQGLNQE
+861 DYKEIKVVQELNQQ
-875 QYDSLEPVSLF
+875 QYDELKPASLF

-898 SFKDIRNRMEDNI
+898 SFKDIRSRMEDNI